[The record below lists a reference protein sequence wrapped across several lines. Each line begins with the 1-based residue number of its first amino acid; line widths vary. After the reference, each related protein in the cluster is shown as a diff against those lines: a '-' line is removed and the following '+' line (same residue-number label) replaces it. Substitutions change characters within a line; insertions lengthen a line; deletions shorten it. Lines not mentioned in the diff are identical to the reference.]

1 MKIIYLKNSGGH
13 KRGDIK
19 EVAEG
24 YFRNLLLPQ
33 GIAVLAT
40 NENINKIKNELNK
53 KNQES
58 VGNLNELKKISQSLN
73 GRKIEIRAKANESGK
88 LYASISGD
96 EVLRHLADSGIKTTG
111 IKVVFQNP
119 IKEPGHYQAKLD
131 FGHGIFSN
139 IKISVAI

>member
-13 KRGDIK
+13 KKGDIK

-33 GIAVLAT
+33 GIAIVAT
-40 NENINKIKNELNK
+40 TENVNKIKNELTK
-53 KNQES
+53 KTQES
-58 VGNLNELKKISQSLN
+58 VSNLNELRKLSGSLN
-73 GRKIEIRAKANESGK
+73 GRKIEITAKANEAGK

-96 EVLRHLADSGIKTTG
+96 EVLKHLAKDGIKVLG
-111 IKVVFQNP
+111 VKVVFQSP

-139 IKISVAI
+139 IKISVVI

>member
-1 MKIIYLKNSGGH
+1 MKAIYLKNSGGH

-33 GIAVLAT
+33 GIAIVAT
-40 NENINKIKNELNK
+40 TENINKIKNELVK

-58 VGNLNELKKISQSLN
+58 VGNLNELKKLSESLN
-73 GRKIEIRAKANESGK
+73 GRKIEIIAKANEAGK

-96 EVLRHLADSGIKTTG
+96 EVLKHLANLGVKASSV
-111 IKVVFQNP
+111 KVVFQSP

-131 FGHGIFSN
+131 FGRGFFSN

>member
-33 GIAVLAT
+33 GIAVIAT
-40 NENINKIKNELNK
+40 TENINKIKNELVK

-58 VGNLNELKKISQSLN
+58 VGNLNELKKLSESLN
-73 GRKIEIRAKANESGK
+73 GRKIEIIAKANEAGK

-96 EVLRHLADSGIKTTG
+96 EVLKHLANLGVKVSGV
-111 IKVVFQNP
+111 KVVFQSP

-131 FGHGIFSN
+131 FGRGFFSN